1 MATVVVTVKER
12 IATIPSGVSLVCNNP
27 NVNKKVYLECIVTY
41 FASKSK
47 NQINYIDIC

>member
-1 MATVVVTVKER
+1 MSIK
-12 IATIPSGVSLVCNNP
+12 I
-27 NVNKKVYLECIVTY
+27 VYLECIVTY